1 MHKHLCIYAHQEW
14 AAPDYVNSERNSMA
28 TSPTL
33 RTIGIGLFALAAL
46 VLATYLVTPPAERVS
61 AQDGGTPTTAGELV
75 VVPSEVEVGQT
86 TLAVGFHVVPRDLEV
101 VIEYSEHFTP
111 EGESC
116 DNAGT
121 AGATQAA
128 AAPTWITLNACTV
141 GKGYVRLVESATGN
155 VIKDVSVTVAP
166 PGATRQQAV
175 TVTIDGLA
183 SEKLVPGGSGDRFSV
198 SAAGLESHREHNLH
212 TVVLNNLSAAF
223 NRGCTTFRESDS
235 IVGHSSATEHHTV
248 YGCVA
253 PGNYVWSYVEEVG
266 GTTLAHSGVENNPVN
281 VADPTVSFERSSYE
295 VDEGDDV
302 DVTVELSHPSSNF
315 ISIPIT
321 VRSGRAE
328 STDVVGGLPVT
339 KTRTFSDLS
348 TSQSFPIET
357 NQDTD
362 RDDETVNLSF
372 GTLPDTVSGTGT
384 HSSATVTILD
394 DEDVSVSFEHSS
406 YTVDEGSYI
415 GIEVQLNGR
424 RSQELQIPIEISDDA
439 ESGDYSVDGLDDDI
453 LTFSA
458 WHEDATFWIDTEV
471 DVDGDDETVDLEFGD
486 LSSGVRKGSPSRA
499 TVTIDEP
506 SPIEVEFSSSEYT
519 VSEGSART
527 VTVSLS
533 RASSHRLDIP
543 ITVTRGRAES
553 NDYRVVGLSSGNL
566 RIDEGD
572 TSAEFTIQARQDT
585 DRDDETV
592 DIEFG
597 DLPSGVTEGSPSSAT
612 VTILDDE
619 DVSTSFEHSSYTLTE
634 GANITVTV
642 ELNGQ
647 RSQHLDVPITVTSDR
662 AESRDYRVNG
672 LTGGRLRFDAWET
685 SETFTIA
692 ALQDTDRD
700 DETVDIEFGDLP
712 SGVTEGSPSSATV
725 TILDDED
732 VSTSFEHSS
741 YTLTEGANITVTV
754 ELVGQRSQH
763 LDIPITV
770 TRDRAESRDYRV
782 NGLTGGRLRFDAWET
797 SETFTIAALQ
807 DTDRDDETVD
817 IEFGDLPSGVV
828 EGSPSS
834 ATVTILDDEDV
845 SASFEH
851 STYTLTEG
859 ANISVTVELVGQSS
873 HRVLIPIEISDDAEI
888 GDYDV
893 VGLTND
899 RLTFDAWDVSATFT
913 IRTNAD
919 VDVDDETVNLS
930 FGTLPSGVAAGAT
943 PSATVTI
950 EEDVAA
956 SFGLSS
962 YCVAEG
968 SDATV
973 TVDLGRASSQDLAI
987 PITVRRGSA
996 ESMDYSVVGLS
1007 SGNLSFSAGDTSETF
1022 TIRTNADVDIDDETV
1037 NLSFGTLP
1045 SGVAAGATPSAT
1057 VTIEDDVAA
1066 SFGLLSYSV
1075 GEGSDRTVAV
1085 VLSKARCRPLDIPI
1099 TVTRDRA
1106 EIGDYGVVGLTS
1118 GNLRINEG
1126 DASAEFTIQ
1135 ARQDVDNDDETVNLS
1150 FGTLPT
1156 IVVEGSTPGATVNI
1170 MDDEDAVVGFEESSY
1185 TVSEGSNIDV
1195 KVELD
1200 GERSHRVLIPIEISD
1215 DAETGDYDVVG
1226 LTNDRLTFGAWETS
1240 AMFTIRTNPDVDND
1254 DETVNLGFGALPSGV
1269 ATGTPSSATITI
1281 AETNV
1286 PPTFV
1291 EGAAATRLVAENTTS
1306 GNDIGNPVSATDD
1319 DMDDLTYSLSG
1330 TDAGSFRIG
1339 SLTGQIRT
1347 FASLNF
1353 EAKNSYSVTVT
1364 ADDGNGGTATIYVTV
1379 NVTNV
1384 NEAPVAVPTI
1394 ANRTIRAGVASLLI
1408 DVSHYFSDPDGDT
1421 LSYSAVSDPTGV
1433 VTTTMVGSTLTLG
1446 RVSVGSATITVTAAD
1461 RLSGQAM
1468 TTSQRFTVTVEDL
1481 PSVKIAPSDPMN
1493 PDIVEGGSVK
1503 FTLTASSAPAEKI
1516 TVNVI
1521 ISPRGSFLTDTL
1533 PPNEIVTVDI
1543 EAATKT
1549 GEISLKTS
1557 DDEIDERDGS
1567 VAAIIA
1573 VGEGYTIGDPGHA
1586 TTAIL
1591 DNDPPTGLRANGD
1604 LDSNGNVTLRWN
1616 AAGGA
1621 TGYKFRYAEEVCVP
1635 AESRTGRE
1643 DETTCGLGASPTWN
1657 TISAENVTTSGST
1670 VEATLGG
1677 LTEMTLYRIQVQ
1689 EVNVDASKWSGHTL
1703 VYPTDSPPGRQ
1714 TSVATASFDGHQTTN
1729 AQGSHEYRYT
1739 ICEDTIDTAVAW
1751 NWGTDEQNDPVRDG
1765 KTVSAIAADIEGAI
1779 ETWET
1784 TVRWVSGPENIVSA
1798 KPTRSETCPNTGF
1811 VKFIPKPHMKMYCR
1825 DEDALGCAG
1834 RSTIVLRNIPER
1846 RVGESEDDLEPTTWN
1861 LMENGCSYLH
1871 KIMMHEAGH
1880 IFGISGREHPS
1891 TPQAVMYGSVS
1902 GWRVQFCN
1910 PQAYDV
1916 VAMMANYQSR

>member
-1 MHKHLCIYAHQEW
+1 
-14 AAPDYVNSERNSMA
+14 MA

-33 RTIGIGLFALAAL
+33 RTIGIGLFALAVLA
-46 VLATYLVTPPAERVS
+46 LATYLVPPPVEPVS
-61 AQDGGTPTTAGELV
+61 AQDADAETTAGELV
-75 VVPSEVEVGQT
+75 VVPSEVQVGQT

-101 VIEYSEHFTP
+101 EIEYSGHFTP

-116 DNAGT
+116 DTAGT

-128 AAPTWITLNACTV
+128 VAPTWITLNACTV
-141 GKGYVRLVESATGN
+141 GKGYVRLVESATQN
-155 VIKDVSVTVAP
+155 VIEDVSITVIVQDLTRDAR
-166 PGATRQQAV
+166 AT
-175 TVTIDGLA
+175 TISIDDLG
-183 SEKLVPGGSGDRFSV
+183 SKDLVPDGDGDDFSV
-198 SAAGLESHREHNLH
+198 SVMGLQTNVDHELH

-223 NRGCTTFRESDS
+223 NQGCTR
-235 IVGHSSATEHHTV
+235 HSLATDILGLPSTTVNYTV

-253 PGNYVWSYVEEVG
+253 PGNSIWSYVETVDGESIVS
-266 GTTLAHSGVENNPVN
+266 TDIDDNAVS
-281 VADPTVSFERSSYE
+281 VADPTVSFGDSSYS
-295 VDEGDDV
+295 VDEGSEI
-302 DVTVELSHPSSNF
+302 DVTVELSHPSSHE
-315 ISIPIT
+315 IRIP
-321 VRSGRAE
+321 VRVSPGTDRTLTFE
-328 STDVVGGLPVT
+328 STTTSG
-339 KTRTFSDLS
+339 TFTYTAPQDL
-348 TSQSFPIET
+348 
-357 NQDTD
+357 DC
-362 RDDETVNLSF
+362 DDETVNLRF
-372 GTLPDTVSGTGT
+372 GTLPSTVLEASSP
-384 HSSATVTILD
+384 SSATITVEDDDVCASFGSPSYSVEEGSSVRVEVELSRAPGRTVRIPVRVSPGTDRTLTFGRTSTSRTFTYAAPR
-394 DEDVSVSFEHSS
+394 DEDC
-406 YTVDEGSYI
+406 
-415 GIEVQLNGR
+415 
-424 RSQELQIPIEISDDA
+424 
-439 ESGDYSVDGLDDDI
+439 
-453 LTFSA
+453 
-458 WHEDATFWIDTEV
+458 
-471 DVDGDDETVDLEFGD
+471 DDETVDLEFGT
-486 LSSGVRKGSPSRA
+486 LPSGVIAGSIDEADIAVEDDLCASFGSPSYS
-499 TVTIDEP
+499 VDEG
-506 SPIEVEFSSSEYT
+506 SSVRVEVELSRAPGRT
-519 VSEGSART
+519 VRIPVRVTPGDNRT
-527 VTVSLS
+527 VTFGRTSTS
-533 RASSHRLDIP
+533 RTLTYAAPR
-543 ITVTRGRAES
+543 
-553 NDYRVVGLSSGNL
+553 
-566 RIDEGD
+566 DED
-572 TSAEFTIQARQDT
+572 C
-585 DRDDETV
+585 DDETV
-592 DIEFG
+592 DLEFG
-597 DLPSGVTEGSPSSAT
+597 TLPSGVIAGSIDEAEITVEDDDVCASFGSDSYSVDEGSSVRVEVALSRAPGRTVRIPVT
-612 VTILDDE
+612 VTPGDNRTVTFGRTSTSRTLTYAAPRDE
-619 DVSTSFEHSSYTLTE
+619 DC
-634 GANITVTV
+634 
-642 ELNGQ
+642 
-647 RSQHLDVPITVTSDR
+647 
-662 AESRDYRVNG
+662 
-672 LTGGRLRFDAWET
+672 
-685 SETFTIA
+685 
-692 ALQDTDRD
+692 D
-700 DETVDIEFGDLP
+700 DETVDLEFGTLP
-712 SGVTEGSPSSATV
+712 SGVIAGSIDEAEITVEDDLCASFGSDSYSVDEGSSVRVEVELSKAPGRTVRIPVTV
-725 TILDDED
+725 TPGDNRTLTFGSTSTSGTFTYAAPRDED
-732 VSTSFEHSS
+732 C
-741 YTLTEGANITVTV
+741 
-754 ELVGQRSQH
+754 
-763 LDIPITV
+763 
-770 TRDRAESRDYRV
+770 
-782 NGLTGGRLRFDAWET
+782 
-797 SETFTIAALQ
+797 
-807 DTDRDDETVD
+807 DDETVD
-817 IEFGDLPSGVV
+817 LEFGTLPSGVIAGSIDEAEITV
-828 EGSPSS
+828 EDDLCASFGSESYSVDEGSSVRVEVELSKAPGRTVRIPV
-834 ATVTILDDEDV
+834 TVTPGDNRTLTFGSTSTSGTFTYAAPRDEDCGG
-845 SASFEH
+845 E
-851 STYTLTEG
+851 
-859 ANISVTVELVGQSS
+859 TVE
-873 HRVLIPIEISDDAEI
+873 
-888 GDYDV
+888 
-893 VGLTND
+893 
-899 RLTFDAWDVSATFT
+899 
-913 IRTNAD
+913 
-919 VDVDDETVNLS
+919 LS
-930 FGTLPSGVAAGAT
+930 FGTLPSGVIAGSPYEAEII
-943 PSATVTI
+943 V
-950 EEDVAA
+950 EDDVCA
-956 SFGLSS
+956 SFGSDS
-962 YCVAEG
+962 YSVDEG
-968 SDATV
+968 SSVRVEVELSRAPGRTVRIPVTV
-973 TVDLGRASSQDLAI
+973 TPGDNRTL
-987 PITVRRGSA
+987 TFGST
-996 ESMDYSVVGLS
+996 ST
-1007 SGNLSFSAGDTSETF
+1007 SGTF
-1022 TIRTNADVDIDDETV
+1022 TYAAPRDEDCDDETV
-1037 NLSFGTLP
+1037 DLEFGTLP
-1045 SGVAAGATPSAT
+1045 SGVIAGSIDEAEIT
-1057 VTIEDDVAA
+1057 VEDDDVCA
-1066 SFGLLSYSV
+1066 SFGSDSYSV
-1075 GEGSDRTVAV
+1075 DEGSSVRVEVELSRAPGRTVRIPVTVSPGTDRTVTFGSASTSGTFTYAAPQDSDELTV
-1085 VLSKARCRPLDIPI
+1085 VL
-1099 TVTRDRA
+1099 
-1106 EIGDYGVVGLTS
+1106 E
-1118 GNLRINEG
+1118 
-1126 DASAEFTIQ
+1126 
-1135 ARQDVDNDDETVNLS
+1135 
-1150 FGTLPT
+1150 FGTLP
-1156 IVVEGSTPGATVNI
+1156 
-1170 MDDEDAVVGFEESSY
+1170 
-1185 TVSEGSNIDV
+1185 
-1195 KVELD
+1195 
-1200 GERSHRVLIPIEISD
+1200 
-1215 DAETGDYDVVG
+1215 
-1226 LTNDRLTFGAWETS
+1226 
-1240 AMFTIRTNPDVDND
+1240 
-1254 DETVNLGFGALPSGV
+1254 SGV
-1269 ATGTPSSATITI
+1269 VRGAPPSATITI